1 MSGQERQGWI
11 IVAGLFVTLLLIF
24 GSGVHTS
31 GVFITPLLK
40 YFGWSRTKVSGL
52 PSVFALSVGLSA
64 PLIGWLLDRIETRVV
79 MAAGA
84 LVAAASF
91 VIASRSN
98 SYPPMLVAY
107 VVLGVGVCAATFLPA
122 SLVIANWFGTRRG
135 VAMGVT
141 MSGTTAGGMLMTLVP
156 SHAIAHGGWR
166 VGYEVLAAP
175 MALVAAP
182 LIWLLVRTRPTDNVG
197 VSVAAAAALL
207 PGLEV
212 GEALRTRSF
221 WTISLAKFCFGF
233 YAAGGIV
240 HIITYLIGIGY
251 RPSSAAFAMSLVFG
265 CATMGKILMGL
276 FADRMSARI
285 TLCADLVIAAAG
297 MVLLFGAVHIAV
309 LVSFVI
315 VYGLTFAAPFV
326 LLPLVMA
333 ESLGLKRFGTLG
345 GLAALAE
352 TTGAAL
358 GPLVTGRIFDL
369 TGSYTTAFELFIVM
383 QMLAAVAAFAC
394 LPLSVEQSRID
405 AGRLQGGLSGAPSL
419 RPSSTDPA

>member
-1 MSGQERQGWI
+1 M
-11 IVAGLFVTLLLIF
+11 
-24 GSGVHTS
+24 
-31 GVFITPLLK
+31 
-40 YFGWSRTKVSGL
+40 
-52 PSVFALSVGLSA
+52 FALSVGLSA

-107 VVLGVGVCAATFLPA
+107 VALGVGVCAATILPA

-141 MSGTTAGGMLMTLVP
+141 MSGTTAGGMLMTLVA
-156 SHAIAHGGWR
+156 SHVIAHGGWR
-166 VGYEVLAAP
+166 VGYEVLAAL

-182 LIWLLVRTRPTDNVG
+182 LIWLLVRTRPTDNVS
-197 VSVAAAAALL
+197 VSVAARAARL

-221 WTISLAKFCFGF
+221 WTILLAKFCFGF

-240 HIITYLIGIGY
+240 HTYLIGIGY

-285 TLCADLVIAAAG
+285 TLCADLVIGAAG
-297 MVLLFGAVHIAV
+297 LVLLFGAVDIAV

-345 GLAALAE
+345 GLAGMAE

-358 GPLVTGRIFDL
+358 GPLIAGRI
-369 TGSYTTAFELFIVM
+369 
-383 QMLAAVAAFAC
+383 
-394 LPLSVEQSRID
+394 
-405 AGRLQGGLSGAPSL
+405 
-419 RPSSTDPA
+419 ST

>member
-1 MSGQERQGWI
+1 MSGQERQGWT

-197 VSVAAAAALL
+197 VSVAAAAARL

-221 WTISLAKFCFGF
+221 WTISLAKFCFG
-233 YAAGGIV
+233 
-240 HIITYLIGIGY
+240 
-251 RPSSAAFAMSLVFG
+251 
-265 CATMGKILMGL
+265 
-276 FADRMSARI
+276 
-285 TLCADLVIAAAG
+285 
-297 MVLLFGAVHIAV
+297 
-309 LVSFVI
+309 
-315 VYGLTFAAPFV
+315 
-326 LLPLVMA
+326 
-333 ESLGLKRFGTLG
+333 
-345 GLAALAE
+345 
-352 TTGAAL
+352 
-358 GPLVTGRIFDL
+358 
-369 TGSYTTAFELFIVM
+369 
-383 QMLAAVAAFAC
+383 
-394 LPLSVEQSRID
+394 
-405 AGRLQGGLSGAPSL
+405 
-419 RPSSTDPA
+419 

>member
-1 MSGQERQGWI
+1 MSGHERQGWI

-31 GVFITPLLK
+31 GVFVTPLLK
-40 YFGWSRTKVSGL
+40 YFGWSRAKVSGL
-52 PSVFALSVGLSA
+52 PAVLALSAGLSA
-64 PLIGWLLDRIETRVV
+64 PFIGWLLDRIETRVV

-84 LVAAASF
+84 IVAATAF

-98 SYPPMLVAY
+98 SYPPMLASY
-107 VVLGVGVCAATFLPA
+107 LLLGVGVSAATFLPA
-122 SLVIANWFGTRRG
+122 SLVIANWFGARRG
-135 VAMGVT
+135 VAMGLT
-141 MSGTTAGGMLMTLVP
+141 MSGTTAGGMLMTLVV
-156 SHAIAHGGWR
+156 SHVIERGGWR

-182 LIWLLVRTRPTDNVG
+182 LIWLLVRTRPAGDVG
-197 VSVAAAAALL
+197 VSVAAAAARL

-221 WTISLAKFCFGF
+221 WTISLANFCFGF
-233 YAAGGIV
+233 YAAGAVV
-240 HIITYLIGIGY
+240 HIITYLIGLGY
-251 RPSSAAFAMSLVFG
+251 RPSSAALAMALIFG
-265 CATMGKILMGL
+265 CALIGKILMGL

-285 TLCADLVIAAAG
+285 TLCAGLVIGAAG
-297 MVLLFGAVHIAV
+297 LVLLLGAVRVAM
-309 LVSFVI
+309 LASFVI
-315 VYGLTFAAPFV
+315 VYGLTFATPFV
-326 LLPLVMA
+326 LLPLVTV
-333 ESLGLKRFGTLG
+333 ESLGLRRFGTLG
-345 GLAALAE
+345 GLTGLAQ

-383 QMLAAVAAFAC
+383 RMLGAVAALAC
-394 LPLSVEQSRID
+394 LPLSVEQSRVG
-405 AGRLQGGLSGAPSL
+405 AGNLQSGLSGAPSP